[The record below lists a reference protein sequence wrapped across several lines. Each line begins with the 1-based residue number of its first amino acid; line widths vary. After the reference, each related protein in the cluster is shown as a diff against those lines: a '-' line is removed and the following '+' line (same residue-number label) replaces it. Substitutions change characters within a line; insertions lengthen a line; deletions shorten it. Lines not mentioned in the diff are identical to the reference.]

1 MNQNVK
7 NIKSI
12 IFSSF
17 KSSSSYSYCFYCE
30 ENPGG
35 YMKVWTVRWKFI
47 KDYIESPRIPSKE
60 NLGIFIL
67 SSLT

>member
-12 IFSSF
+12 IFSGF
-17 KSSSSYSYCFYCE
+17 KSSSSYSYCFYCK

-35 YMKVWTVRWKFI
+35 DMEV
-47 KDYIESPRIPSKE
+47 
-60 NLGIFIL
+60 
-67 SSLT
+67 